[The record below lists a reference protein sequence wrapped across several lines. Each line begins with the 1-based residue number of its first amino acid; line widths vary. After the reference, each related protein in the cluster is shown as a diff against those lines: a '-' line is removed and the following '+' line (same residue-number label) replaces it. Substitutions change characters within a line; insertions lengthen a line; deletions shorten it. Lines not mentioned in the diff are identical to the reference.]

1 MKTIFDKVVR
11 DEIVSRINSL
21 NESSK
26 AQWGKMNVYQMV
38 KHCALWEEMIQSRQK
53 YKRAFMGRIF
63 GKMALK
69 SVLKDVAPLR
79 KNSPTIP
86 EFKIGGSGDTGPEK
100 LRWISAIEAY
110 AKFPNSDFVHPFF
123 GTMTKEQIGYFV
135 YKHADHH
142 LRQFGA

>member
-1 MKTIFDKVVR
+1 MKTVLDKAVR
-11 DEIVSRINSL
+11 DEIVTRINSL
-21 NESSK
+21 NENSK

-53 YKRAFMGRIF
+53 YKRALIGRIF
-63 GKMALK
+63 GRMALK
-69 SVLKDVAPLR
+69 SVLKDAAPLR

-86 EFKIGGSGDTGPEK
+86 EFKVTGNGDIEREK
-100 LRWISAIEAY
+100 IKWVSEITAY
-110 AKFPNSDFVHPFF
+110 ADFSNNGFLHPFF
-123 GTMTKEQIGYFV
+123 GKMTNEQIGYLA